1 MEQLEATICV
11 HRDAAEVHG
20 ALLPRYHEA
29 DLQAAEA
36 IQRATS
42 LKAKE
47 DAQEKVK
54 ARDLLERR
62 LLLVFNEVRAVEDAM
77 LALYDRV
84 ERATQYVFS
93 GQSYREL
100 LVWAADKEEGN
111 VDDAEGALRLKQS
124 IARAAAP
131 ARQLLPKSDP
141 LAPKLSTSVSGRDRY
156 AQLARFAG
164 NVATPAAS
172 ARPRPSPQKKSPRR
186 LKPVAGVSGAARPI

>member
-1 MEQLEATICV
+1 M
-11 HRDAAEVHG
+11 
-20 ALLPRYHEA
+20 
-29 DLQAAEA
+29 
-36 IQRATS
+36 
-42 LKAKE
+42 
-47 DAQEKVK
+47 
-54 ARDLLERR
+54 
-62 LLLVFNEVRAVEDAM
+62 FNEVRAVEDAM

-124 IARAAAP
+124 IAKAAAP

-141 LAPKLSTSVSGRDRY
+141 LAPKPPSTGVSGRDRY

-164 NVATPAAS
+164 NVATPAS
-172 ARPRPSPQKKSPRR
+172 STRPRPSPAKKSPRR
-186 LKPVAGVSGAARPI
+186 LKPVAGVSGAARPIV